1 MMLFVTRVR
10 KGKGDEAEYRGEAE
24 YRREAIETMLQ
35 AKHAMGVLMYSV
47 E

>member
-10 KGKGDEAEYRGEAE
+10 KGKGDEAEYR
-24 YRREAIETMLQ
+24 REASETMLR